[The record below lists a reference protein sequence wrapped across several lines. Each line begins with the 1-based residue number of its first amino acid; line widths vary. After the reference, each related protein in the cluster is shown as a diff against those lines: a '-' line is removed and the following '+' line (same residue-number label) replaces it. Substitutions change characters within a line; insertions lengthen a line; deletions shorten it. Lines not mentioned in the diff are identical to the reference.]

1 MTRNTPTPTAT
12 DQMITLFSMAGTWL
26 ASTCRSGSATV
37 MIMPMRKPTTV
48 MIHTFFRRVISEP
61 TACPSGIMDISDPSV
76 NSPMPAISITPPSRN
91 ATMALLGTG
100 AMVKHSTSTISITG
114 NTDVSDSC
122 SGFLNTAKTFSAFC
136 RFLRSLACSS

>member
-1 MTRNTPTPTAT
+1 
-12 DQMITLFSMAGTWL
+12 MAGTWL

-91 ATMALLGTG
+91 ATMALLGTRRDG
-100 AMVKHSTSTISITG
+100 EAQHQH
-114 NTDVSDSC
+114 DQHY
-122 SGFLNTAKTFSAFC
+122 
-136 RFLRSLACSS
+136 RQYRRQ

>member
-1 MTRNTPTPTAT
+1 MRRNATVRNRPTPAAT
-12 DQMITLFSMAGTWL
+12 EKMITLFSMAGTWL

-76 NSPMPAISITPPSRN
+76 NSPMPAISITPPSKN
-91 ATMALLGTG
+91 ATMAL
-100 AMVKHSTSTISITG
+100 VKHSTSTISITG